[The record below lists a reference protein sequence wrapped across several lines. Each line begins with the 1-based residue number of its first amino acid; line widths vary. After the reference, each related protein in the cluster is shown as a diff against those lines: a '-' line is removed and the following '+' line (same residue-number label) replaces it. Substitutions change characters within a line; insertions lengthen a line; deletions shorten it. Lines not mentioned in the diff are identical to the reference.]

1 MAITNIAAELKA
13 RGLIQDEGGGQAEE
27 FLASKRTVYLGMD
40 PTAESLQVGNLVP
53 IMLMKHLAQAGH
65 EVVFLVGGGTG
76 MIGDPRASGERVLL
90 DAKTIAKNKKA
101 VHAQLTTILGRKTKI
116 FDNYAWLSRV
126 SLIEFLRD
134 TAKHFTVNQLIKREI
149 IKKRLETEDDSISY
163 TEFTYSLLQGY
174 DFWHLFKNYRVD
186 LQVGGSDQWAN
197 IISGVDLIRRREQ
210 GSAYALTTPIIED
223 KKTGK
228 KFGKSEGNAVW
239 LDPLKTS
246 PYAFYQFWL
255 NVSDEGLEQYLKVF
269 TMLSL
274 PDIESL
280 MGAHKVRPEARL
292 AHKKLAYEVTAMI
305 HGAKAAASAERI
317 SEILFG
323 GVIGGGGGTLAFL
336 GKEDVIMLKKEAPST
351 KVTVGMSVID
361 ALVASGLAVSKGEAR
376 RLIEQN
382 GVSLNDAPVLDVA
395 RTIQKGDTQNGL
407 GVLRR
412 GKKVAI
418 LIS

>member
-1 MAITNIAAELKA
+1 MAITNIAADLKA

-174 DFWHLFKNYRVD
+174 DFWYLFKNYKVD

-197 IISGVDLIRRREQ
+197 IISGVDLVRRREQ

-239 LDPLKTS
+239 LDPSKTS
-246 PYAFYQFWL
+246 SYAFYQFWL

-274 PDIESL
+274 SDIEAL
-280 MGAHKVRPEARL
+280 LGAHRVRPEARL

-317 SEILFG
+317 SEILFAG
-323 GVIGGGGGTLAFL
+323 ATLAFL
-336 GKEDVIMLKKEAPST
+336 GKEDVVMLKKEAPST
-351 KVTVGMSVID
+351 KVSVGMSVID
-361 ALVASGLAVSKGEAR
+361 ALVASGLAASKGEAR